1 MSEPKDVFEGGPGRS
16 APRRAAHR
24 PLFEPEEL
32 ERRGDHR
39 LLAVVAVAGLALVAM
54 AIAALMLTKQ
64 GPGQGPGAPPS
75 ASAPAETAPAVGE
88 QETRQAARPEPAAA
102 AQEPVVRIGGLQGEA
117 QRQPAP
123 VSDPAGLLRV
133 LRSTLESDGGS
144 ETERA
149 WRFEQAVQN
158 LADSWVMFD
167 RATIEEA
174 NRLVAQQVIAS
185 ARREGDAEAVLE
197 KIGGPLGRLSSGQR
211 LAAHEVWGAAWSAGA
226 MAELAALADAPSAV
240 RGRAHAA
247 LSAAGLGE
255 GGGFY
260 GGVTAALGRMPALIA
275 GGGTGAGSAGDA
287 GGAAAWRRWM
297 QAVDAAW
304 GIDAS
309 GKERALLR
317 GAGDLL
323 AAASGKA
330 PDPTSRS
337 IVLSMLAL
345 ADWSESGAARGAL
358 VSWLDDKDRIGSR
371 ELAAVTQ
378 WMVSNA
384 PAAAIGVDQV
394 LSAQADEQ
402 ERARVRDAL
411 AARWSLNSPAMAQ
424 GVRAAWAGAAQAALA
439 NGDRG
444 GSDAF
449 ARTARL
455 ARLSE
460 TAALLR
466 RGEAAQARV
475 ALNKA
480 ASGRVAPGAGNSD
493 GALGADA
500 AGRDGRWAVRFLGAR
515 RNAAERRAA
524 LASISVDGATLGVVD
539 AEALVEAALL
549 GAPVDVRDS
558 ALRVAEQHAG
568 EATVVNALLEALPRA
583 PRTAAAARLY
593 ERAARTSLPPVR
605 HKDWPL
611 ATRRALVARL
621 LESLDAGDGL
631 SLIDEWA
638 GVIADAYAGWS
649 VTLSEEAN
657 SAASEAER
665 KAAEEAR
672 YSGGTAEESAPE
684 SGAGVNR
691 RRAMEPSDA
700 AAATLEDLRAEIL
713 ALGDPAAARALREQ
727 TRRHAARRM
736 LATGGLQAF
745 VAEQAGTLEAMALLV
760 STERPGAAATAQGIV
775 ESAAKARAGATT
787 VEAQMEA
794 TQRAIVE
801 MWMLLLELGGAT

>member
-1 MSEPKDVFEGGPGRS
+1 MSEPNDVFGGGPGRS

-32 ERRGDHR
+32 ERRGDRR
-39 LLAVVAVAGLALVAM
+39 LLVVVAIAGLALVAM

-75 ASAPAETAPAVGE
+75 ASTPSGPARTEDREVK
-88 QETRQAARPEPAAA
+88 QATKPEPAVPP
-102 AQEPVVRIGGLQGEA
+102 EPVVRIGGLQADA

-158 LADSWVMFD
+158 FADSWVMFD

-174 NRLVAQQVIAS
+174 NRLVAQQVIAAS
-185 ARREGDAEAVLE
+185 RREGGAEAVLE
-197 KIGGPLGRLSSGQR
+197 KVGGPLERLASGQR

-247 LSAAGLGE
+247 LSAAGLSE

-275 GGGTGAGSAGDA
+275 GDGAGASGSAGDA

-304 GIDAS
+304 GIDAT

-330 PDPTSRS
+330 PDPTTRS

-345 ADWSESGAARGAL
+345 ADWSANGAARGAV

-411 AARWSLNSPAMAQ
+411 AARWSLNTPAMAQ

-439 NGDRG
+439 NGG
-444 GSDAF
+444 VLGSDAF

-460 TAALLR
+460 AAALLR

-480 ASGRVAPGAGNSD
+480 ASGRVAPGAGNTG

-665 KAAEEAR
+665 RAEEEAR

-684 SGAGVNR
+684 TLAGVNR
-691 RRAMEPSDA
+691 RRAMEPADA
-700 AAATLEDLRAEIL
+700 AAATLEDLRDEIL
-713 ALGDPAAARALREQ
+713 SLGDPAAARALREQ

-775 ESAAKARAGATT
+775 EAAAKARAEATV

-794 TQRAIVE
+794 TQRAILE
-801 MWMLLLELGGAT
+801 MWMLLLDAGGTT